1 MITLWYD
8 GDINCQCEDFV
19 YNNRTVFNNTITK
32 QIGDNFNPNDA
43 NYYIIELHNVYKDVD
58 LFSLMSTAAKDLLDQ
73 GLKILLYYP
82 QEGHTLD
89 GWLYNI
95 YTSICK
101 NNLLGSKIF
110 LVFGDN
116 DLKTNYKIFLQE
128 NNVPDFLT
136 PISVDYFAKYYLEKV
151 QSKNKDYL
159 FYNGKL
165 RPHRLYAVSELD
177 RYNVL
182 NNGIVS
188 LTATEYTNG
197 VVSLQECVNELNKH
211 NAGSLHLDNFVK
223 NFKPMI
229 LDIPAD
235 KFSLDVINE
244 TNFNHYGNT
253 YFSVVSETTV
263 SRRFITEKIYKAIYN
278 LHPFVIV
285 GPAKM
290 LELLRQQGYYTFEE
304 LFDES
309 YDNELD
315 HVKRIDLV
323 VQQIVKFCNMPASHK
338 RDKCN
343 EIMHKLYYNK
353 ENYIKRAKSQPNIFE
368 VISNEN

>member
-8 GDINCQCEDFV
+8 ADVNCQYEDFV
-19 YNNRTVFNNTITK
+19 YNNRTVFVGAIAK
-32 QIGDNFNPNDA
+32 QIGDNFNPTDT

-82 QEGHTLD
+82 KEGHTLD

-95 YTSICK
+95 YTSVCK

-116 DLKTNYKIFLQE
+116 DLKTNYKTFLQE
-128 NNVPDFLT
+128 NNVNDFLT

-253 YFSVVSETTV
+253 YFSVISETTV

-285 GPAKM
+285 GSAKM